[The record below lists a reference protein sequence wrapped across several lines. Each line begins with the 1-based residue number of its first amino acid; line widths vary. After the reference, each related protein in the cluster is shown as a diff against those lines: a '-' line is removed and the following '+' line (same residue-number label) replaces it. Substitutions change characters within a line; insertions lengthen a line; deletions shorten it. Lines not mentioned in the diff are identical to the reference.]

1 MFPNYLTSDLSNV
14 IAYITYISGH
24 DDQTSS
30 YDEKSGG
37 QAIFRWKGGRFE
49 GRSVILPVQPRIEQ
63 TDVDETLDAR
73 DTVH

>member
-1 MFPNYLTSDLSNV
+1 MFPSYLTSDLSNV

-37 QAIFRWKGGRFE
+37 
-49 GRSVILPVQPRIEQ
+49 
-63 TDVDETLDAR
+63 
-73 DTVH
+73 